1 MANRLVDSPQN
12 DKKLRV
18 QNMSH
23 GFSTRAL
30 HAGTAPDPVTGSRA
44 QPIHQT
50 TSFVFKDADHAAKLF
65 ALQEFGNIYTRLGN
79 PTVGALE
86 EKIANLEGGTMGV
99 ATASGHAAQM
109 LAFHVLME
117 PGANVVAAKQLYGGS
132 INQLG
137 HAFKKFGWE
146 VKFVDVDDLAG
157 IDAAVDE
164 KTRVIFTESLA
175 NPGGVITDIAAIADI
190 ANKHNVP
197 YLVDNTMASPYLIRP
212 LEHGANIVVNSLTKF
227 IGGHGN
233 SIGGIVVDGGKFDWK
248 SNADKFP
255 TMATP
260 QDYYNGLNFAEGF
273 GALPLGP
280 NGSEVDIAFAIAARA
295 FSLRD
300 LGPALSPFNAFM
312 ILTGCETLPLRMDK
326 HCKNALEVA
335 QFLQSHEKVSWVRYA
350 GLTGDKYHPL
360 AQKYC
365 PNGAGAVFTFG
376 LKGGHDAGVK
386 LVAGVELFSHL
397 ANIGDTRSLIIHPAS
412 TTHSQ
417 LSDAQKTASGA
428 APDTVRISV
437 GIEDAAD
444 IIADLEQAL
453 SAI

>member
-1 MANRLVDSPQN
+1 MTQ
-12 DKKLRV
+12 
-18 QNMSH
+18 

-99 ATASGHAAQM
+99 CTASGHAAQM

-117 PGANVVAAKQLYGGS
+117 PGANIVAAKQLYGGS

-137 HAFKKFGWE
+137 HAFKKFGWD
-146 VKFVDVDDLAG
+146 VKFVDIGDHAAV
-157 IDAAVDE
+157 DAAIDE
-164 KTRVIFTESLA
+164 KTRCVFTESLA
-175 NPGGVITDIAAIADI
+175 NPGGVITDIAAIAAI
-190 ANKHNVP
+190 ANKAGVP
-197 YLVDNTMASPYLIRP
+197 YLVDNTMATPYLVRP
-212 LEHGANIVVNSLTKF
+212 LEHGADLVVNSLTKF

-233 SIGGIVVDGGKFDWK
+233 SIGGILVDGGKFDWMAHK
-248 SNADKFP
+248 DKFP

-260 QDYYNGLNFAEGF
+260 QEFYNGLTFAEGF

-280 NGSEVDIAFAIAARA
+280 DGSNVDIAFAIAARA

-300 LGPALSPFNAFM
+300 LGPAMSPFNAFM

-326 HCKNALEVA
+326 HCENALAVA
-335 QFLQSHEKVSWVRYA
+335 NYLEAHDKVSWVRYA
-350 GLTGDKYHPL
+350 GLASNEYNAL

-376 LKGGHDAGVK
+376 LKGGHEAGVK
-386 LVAGVELFSHL
+386 VVAGVNLFSHL

-417 LSDAQKTASGA
+417 LSDEQKTAAGA

-453 SAI
+453 AGV

>member
-1 MANRLVDSPQN
+1 MTQ
-12 DKKLRV
+12 
-18 QNMSH
+18 

-30 HAGTAPDPVTGSRA
+30 HAGTAPDPVSGSRA

-86 EKIANLEGGTMGV
+86 EKIANLEGGTMAV
-99 ATASGHAAQM
+99 AAASGHGAQM

-117 PGANVVAAKQLYGGS
+117 PGANIVAAKQLYGGS

-146 VKFVDVDDLAG
+146 VKFVDVDDHAG
-157 IDAAVDE
+157 FEAAIDD
-164 KTRVIFTESLA
+164 KTRAVFTESLA
-175 NPGGVITDIAAIADI
+175 NPGGVVTDIAAIAAI
-190 ANKHNVP
+190 ANKASVP

-212 LEHGANIVVNSLTKF
+212 LEHGADLVVNSLTKF

-233 SIGGIVVDGGKFDWK
+233 SIGGILIDGGKFNWMA
-248 SNADKFP
+248 NADKFP
-255 TMATP
+255 TMGTP
-260 QDYYNGLNFAEGF
+260 QEYYNGLTFGEGF

-280 NGSEVDIAFAIAARA
+280 DGSNVDIAFAIAARA

-312 ILTGCETLPLRMDK
+312 ILTGCETLPLRMDQ

-335 QFLQSHEKVSWVRYA
+335 KFLQGHEKVSWVRYA
-350 GLTGDKYHPL
+350 GLPDDKYYAN
-360 AQKYC
+360 AQKYS
-365 PNGAGAVFTFG
+365 PKGAGAVFTFG
-376 LKGGHDAGVK
+376 LKGGHEAGVK
-386 LVAGVELFSHL
+386 LVAGVNLFSHL

-417 LSDAQKTASGA
+417 LSDEQKTASGA

-453 SAI
+453 TDL